1 MSLLSDLFV
10 PVSSQFSLGTSTCV
24 SLGNSDSQADTKGVS
39 ASKSQDFAAWY
50 TQVRRIFGLPTPS
63 ASEVS
68 ESDQQNVSRVTLEGG
83 VDGE

>member
-1 MSLLSDLFV
+1 M
-10 PVSSQFSLGTSTCV
+10 
-24 SLGNSDSQADTKGVS
+24 S

-83 VDGE
+83 LMVNDPSKMPVPLKK